1 MRSTNRILPA
11 LLAATML
18 VSVAG
23 CSGDASSAQPI
34 PRIEIEGSRAHDF
47 KSLNELAAKA
57 NAILVVKPTGKQDAV
72 PLPEE
77 HGGTPES
84 APTPFVEMEVVRV
97 VSGSVQGD
105 VINVVSPGIDQNTG
119 KEALITGGP
128 YLVFVAPA
136 MYEADDPVGGYVIV
150 GGPAGVFASGG
161 AKDKFT
167 RVDSESASLPAE
179 VSSSGAGLPRITKT
193 EEQLLSEGP

>member
-1 MRSTNRILPA
+1 MRSTNHVLPA
-11 LLAATML
+11 LLAAMML

-23 CSGDASSAQPI
+23 CSDDTPSGQSV
-34 PRIEIEGSRAHDF
+34 PRIVVEGSRSHDF
-47 KSLNELAAKA
+47 KSLDELAAKA
-57 NAILVVKPTGKQDAV
+57 NAILVVKPTGRQDSV

-77 HGGTPES
+77 HGGTPDS
-84 APTPFVEMEVVRV
+84 APTPFVEMEVVQV

-105 VINVVSPGIDQNTG
+105 VIRVVSPGIDEGTG
-119 KEALITGGP
+119 GQALLTGGP

-161 AKDKFT
+161 AKNQFA
-167 RVDSESASLPAE
+167 RADSESTSLPAE
-179 VSSSGAGLPRITKT
+179 VSLTGTRLPKVTKT
-193 EEQLLSEGP
+193 EEQLLAEGP